1 MFSIRQNFTQ
11 RSSRLPRKRNILGMD
26 TVYKAQPFVQVV
38 GKNEDTIGLNFV
50 NKAQPFVAAFDNRQ
64 KSQLILSGNNHPD
77 VQLWLNNISLNGGS
91 ASSGTISALNTFCN
105 SIDSA
110 GLRSKFYR
118 LNLFCG
124 DNLNSALVPLYVS
137 TNWLSPSYGFS
148 DYDRNFN
155 FTNSDYYETG
165 SSAGLTSSG
174 ADPTQQL
181 VGTKYLDTGFF
192 PSMVGPAGSLIDNL
206 HIAATVSTTAISA
219 AFQSILYATNSYVD
233 LWWLG
238 IQLLSGYANVRAS
251 ITQASSNG
259 INAQLSPLSTGLVSP
274 ATHLISSRLT
284 TTDFRVYQAGSQLG
298 STNTTPITVTLTQ
311 PTPTFL
317 LFRQSA
323 GYYSNLRLSDYSF
336 GKGLTSSEASSYS
349 SILQTFK
356 NSLSRT

>member
-11 RSSRLPRKRNILGMD
+11 RSSRLPKKSQLLTMD
-26 TVYKAQPFVQVV
+26 TVYKAQPFVEVV
-38 GKNEDTIGLNFV
+38 AKNEDTLGLDV
-50 NKAQPFVAAFDNRQ
+50 VYKAQPFIAASNNRK
-64 KSQLILSGNNHPD
+64 KSQLVLSGNNHPD
-77 VQLWLNNISLNGGS
+77 VQLWLNNISFNGGS
-91 ASSGTISALNTFCN
+91 ASAGTISALNTFCN
-105 SIDSA
+105 SIDNA

-124 DNLNSALVPLYVS
+124 NNLNAALVPLYS
-137 TNWLSPSYGFS
+137 SAHWLNPSYGFS
-148 DYDRNFN
+148 DYDKNFN

-165 SSAGLTSSG
+165 SNAGLTSSG
-174 ADPTQQL
+174 ADPAQQN

-192 PSMVGPAGSLIDNL
+192 PSMIGSIGSLIDNL

-219 AFQSILYATNSYVD
+219 AGQTIVYSTNSYVD
-233 LWWLG
+233 LWTLS
-238 IQLLSGYANVRAS
+238 IQLLGGYANVRS
-251 ITQASSNG
+251 TITQNG

-284 TTDFRVYQAGSQLG
+284 TTDSRVYQAGSQIG
-298 STNTTPITVTLTQ
+298 STNTTPVTATLTS
-311 PTPTFL
+311 PTVTFL

-356 NSLSRT
+356 NSLNRT

>member
-1 MFSIRQNFTQ
+1 MFSIRQNFLQ
-11 RSSRLPRKRNILGMD
+11 RSTRLPKKSQLLTMD
-26 TVYKAQPFVQVV
+26 TVYKAQPFVEVV
-38 GKNEDTIGLNFV
+38 GKNEDTIGLDFV
-50 NKAQPFVAAFDNRQ
+50 SKAQPFIAAFNNRK

-91 ASSGTISALNTFCN
+91 ASSGTISALNTFCY

-124 DNLNSALVPLYVS
+124 NNLNAALVPLYVS

-148 DYDRNFN
+148 DYDKNFN

-165 SSAGLTSSG
+165 SSAGITSSG
-174 ADPTQQL
+174 ADPTQQN

-192 PSMVGPAGSLIDNL
+192 PSMVGPVGSLIDNL
-206 HIAATVSTTAISA
+206 HIGATVSTTAISA
-219 AFQSILYATNSYVD
+219 AAQTIVYSTASYVD
-233 LWWLG
+233 VWVLS
-238 IQLLSGYANVRAS
+238 IQLLSGYANVRS
-251 ITQASSNG
+251 TITQNG

-274 ATHLISSRLT
+274 ATHLINSRLT
-284 TTDFRVYQAGSQLG
+284 TTDSRVYQGGSQIG
-298 STNTTPITVTLTQ
+298 STNTTPVTATLTALS
-311 PTPTFL
+311 PSFL
-317 LFRQSA
+317 LFRQTA

-336 GKGLTSSEASSYS
+336 GKGLTSSEALSYS

-356 NSLSRT
+356 NSLNRT

>member
-11 RSSRLPRKRNILGMD
+11 RSSRLPKKSQLLTMD
-26 TVYKAQPFVQVV
+26 VIYKGQPFVEVVATNSDSLSLDIIKQAQPF
-38 GKNEDTIGLNFV
+38 I
-50 NKAQPFVAAFDNRQ
+50 PAFDNTKRS
-64 KSQLILSGNNHPD
+64 SQLVLSGTNHPD
-77 VQLWLNNISLNGGS
+77 VQLWLNNVTANGGS
-91 ASSGTISALNTFCN
+91 ASAGTITALNAFCN

-124 DNLNSALVPLYVS
+124 NNLNAALIPLYTS
-137 TNWLSPSYGFS
+137 THWLNPSYGFS
-148 DYDRNFN
+148 KDINYNFISADY
-155 FTNSDYYETG
+155 SETG
-165 SSAGLTSSG
+165 SNAGLTSSG
-174 ADPTQQL
+174 ADPTQQN

-192 PSMVGPAGSLIDNL
+192 PSMVGVIGSLIDNL
-206 HIAATVSTTAISA
+206 HIAATISTTAIA
-219 AFQSILYATNSYVD
+219 ASFQSILYATNSYVD
-233 LWWLG
+233 IWWLG
-238 IQLLSGYANVRAS
+238 IQLLSGYANVRAG

-284 TTDFRVYQAGSQLG
+284 TTDFRVYQGGSQLG
-298 STNTTPITVTLTQ
+298 STNTTPITATLTR

-336 GKGLTSSEASSYS
+336 GQGLNATEASNYY

-356 NSLSRT
+356 NSLNRT